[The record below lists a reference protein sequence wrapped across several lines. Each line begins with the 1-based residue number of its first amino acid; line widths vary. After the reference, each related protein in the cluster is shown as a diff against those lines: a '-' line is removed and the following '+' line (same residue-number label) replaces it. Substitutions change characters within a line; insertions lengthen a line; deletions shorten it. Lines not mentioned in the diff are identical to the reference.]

1 MELTMYAFVT
11 NMVLA
16 TVVLMVV
23 RAETYAML
31 EAVAYA
37 RKLNGSLVRKLQIGG
52 ARYEW
57 ASVLWHETAMP
68 SQGLKAAYSIMWPLA
83 LGMATFVSI
92 LAAMFFELLPADPSL
107 AFMLGTLT
115 GVGFFGVAYGPS
127 FAASRANVAEQ
138 QHAGTWQL
146 A

>member
-1 MELTMYAFVT
+1 MYAIIA

-16 TVVLMVV
+16 AVVLMVV
-23 RAETYAML
+23 QAETYAML

-37 RKLNGSLVRKLQIGG
+37 RKQEASLMRKIRIGS

-57 ASVLWHETAMP
+57 ASVIWHETSMP
-68 SQGLKAAYSIMWPLA
+68 SQGLKAAYSIIWPLT

-92 LAAMFFELLPADPSL
+92 LAAMFFELLPPNPSL
-107 AFMLGTLT
+107 AFMFGTLT

>member
-1 MELTMYAFVT
+1 MYAIIT

-16 TVVLMVV
+16 ALALMVV
-23 RAETYAML
+23 QAETYAML

-37 RKLNGSLVRKLQIGG
+37 RRVDGAFARKFRVGS

-57 ASVLWHETAMP
+57 ASVIWHETSMP

-83 LGMATFVSI
+83 LGMATFVAI

-127 FAASRANVAEQ
+127 FAVSRTNVAEQ

-146 A
+146 G